1 MKFLEDQKIMIDY
14 SKFVENSRKWLS
26 QYIKDNHLQSIC
38 IGISGGVDST
48 VSCAIASPVCKE
60 LNIPLRGRSLPTTTN
75 KIEESKAAQLVG
87 DAFCDDFKTV
97 NISDECEKII
107 HNMELTEGKMT
118 NLQKGN
124 IKARYR
130 MIYLYNF
137 ASIHKGVVLDNDNFT
152 EWNLGFYTTHGDSP
166 ADINLGLH
174 YLWKTEVYEL
184 AKYLIEEFTK
194 QAVNIYPSDINK
206 EASLD
211 EKVIALSKSM
221 KLTPTDG
228 NGVSNSDCEQFG
240 LDNYE
245 QVDDVLKTMYYDEL
259 MTGDFNTNDPYYS
272 ECKKKHQEEYI
283 RLIDSYN
290 EQGVD
295 KVMILHQNTAY
306 KRKELPIKPT
316 KEELG
321 L

>member
-1 MKFLEDQKIMIDY
+1 MIDY

-38 IGISGGVDST
+38 VGVSGGVDST

-60 LNIPLRGRSLPTTTN
+60 LNIPLIGRSLPTTTN
-75 KIEESKAAQLVG
+75 KIEESRTAQLVG
-87 DAFCDDFKTV
+87 EAFCDDFKTV
-97 NISDECEKII
+97 NISEECQKLI
-107 HNMELTEGKMT
+107 HELELVEGKMT
-118 NLQKGN
+118 RLQEGN
-124 IKARYR
+124 VKARVR
-130 MIYLYNF
+130 MIYLRHL
-137 ASIHKGVVLDNDNFT
+137 ASVHKGVVLDNDNFT
-152 EWNLGFYTTHGDSP
+152 EWNLGFWTVGGDSP
-166 ADINLGLH
+166 MDINLGLH
-174 YLWKTEVYEL
+174 YLWKTEIYEL
-184 AKYLIEEFTK
+184 AKYLIEEFTE

-211 EKVIALSKSM
+211 KKVTALLKSM
-221 KLTPTDG
+221 KLIPTDG

-245 QVDDVLKTMYYDEL
+245 QVDDVLKTVYYNHYPNSIRALSEA
-259 MTGDFNTNDPYYS
+259 DFN
-272 ECKKKHQEEYI
+272 KEYT

-295 KVMILHQNTAY
+295 KVMILHQNTKY

-316 KEELG
+316 KEDLG
-321 L
+321 LGDLELRGLDL

>member
-1 MKFLEDQKIMIDY
+1 MINY
-14 SKFVENSRKWLS
+14 SKFVKNSRKWLS
-26 QYIKDNHLQSIC
+26 QYIKDNHLQSLV
-38 IGISGGVDST
+38 IGISGGIDST

-60 LNIPLRGRSLPTTTN
+60 LNIPLIGRSLPTTTN
-75 KIEESKAAQLVG
+75 KIKESEIAQQVG
-87 DAFCDDFKTV
+87 NAFCSDFKTV
-97 NISDECEKII
+97 NISDECEMII

-130 MIYLYNF
+130 MMYLRNL

-152 EWNLGFYTTHGDSP
+152 EWNLGFWTVGGDSP
-166 ADINLGLH
+166 MDINLGLH
-174 YLWKTEVYEL
+174 YLWKTEIYEL
-184 AKYLIEEFTK
+184 AKFLLEEQNQSDK
-194 QAVNIYPSDINK
+194 YQALL
-206 EASLD
+206 AS
-211 EKVIALSKSM
+211 I

-245 QVDDVLKTMYYDEL
+245 QVDDVLKTMYYNHYPNSIRALSKDDL
-259 MTGDFNTNDPYYS
+259 N
-272 ECKKKHQEEYI
+272 KEYI

-316 KEELG
+316 REELG